1 METPLEGQ
9 EIPQRKSHSAPQSPT
24 VTPPTTDSGLGKTK
38 AGAVREFQR
47 RVSFPDDEYIVTSY
61 LEPPVPW
68 LKSDEMSP
76 SDIIDSYKLS
86 CVKHRVE
93 PIDVLLAQI
102 EKIQDFSKRFEELD
116 LSDKKLDA
124 AQCES
129 LEEIFKRI
137 QFNILNL
144 QSCCLDDEASLA
156 LFDML
161 EFYEVATALNISYNK
176 DISSRGWHA
185 CSRMLKKTPC
195 LENLNASNT
204 NLNEIYIPI
213 ICRALRL
220 GSNLSVLRLDHC
232 NITGKTFV
240 ILVAALKMNTTL
252 SELYLEHNSLSTHD
266 GYQLGSL
273 LRANIKLK
281 LVNLNSNAL
290 QDSGISFGIEGLADQ
305 PVRSDEGLKSL
316 ILKNNSCSSACMGA
330 VSDALRK
337 TTSLEYFDLSNNDVK
352 NDGIYHL
359 KDGLMKNRSLLN
371 LNLQCCKISCEG
383 AIAIAEYIAD
393 NTFIQG
399 IDLRG
404 NDIKLGGYIAL
415 SLSMKVNTSI
425 TSMKLDLPQESKA
438 SNGRSRPKLVTPGI
452 GIMQFDRT
460 LNFRLTNSIPGW
472 CLPQISV
479 IYIEILDD
487 ENLCE
492 YQQLLNDIS
501 NFCIRNRQMI
511 EETSKLIENSIDGER
526 DCGDS
531 ENDINSNASIQ
542 LLDIKSDQKQQSDQ
556 IDGSKVKTKH
566 ASNGRFQVSRVQSN
580 PQPIPKYVSGK
591 TNGRFTVFKVN
602 SVCEEPNEGSCE
614 NISETKETL
623 VKNSEEKHNEPVQ
636 LNQDDAK
643 LKQNQISNS
652 KDLNHDV
659 KVSDSVIQEKPLNK
673 IKEFVDFKFRLPSNF
688 GKRRVT
694 IEGSA
699 MPNVQKIVQNVKSR
713 RKSTPAVCSNN
724 LSGLNHQNRPALK
737 LSLNKRLECL
747 DLRSTVPLSPGRRVE
762 SCGLPMSSVDAMLKM
777 DETLQVVVASSGV

>member
-415 SLSMKVNTSI
+415 SLSMK
-425 TSMKLDLPQESKA
+425 
-438 SNGRSRPKLVTPGI
+438 
-452 GIMQFDRT
+452 
-460 LNFRLTNSIPGW
+460 
-472 CLPQISV
+472 
-479 IYIEILDD
+479 DD